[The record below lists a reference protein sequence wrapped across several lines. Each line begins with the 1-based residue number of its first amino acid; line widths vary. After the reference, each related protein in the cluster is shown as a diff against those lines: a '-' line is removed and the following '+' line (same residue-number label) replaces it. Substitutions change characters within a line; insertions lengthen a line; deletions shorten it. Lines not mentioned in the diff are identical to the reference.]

1 MMSIVVVILV
11 TALILFYVRTSRN
24 RRLNWLRRLQLVGTW
39 KGKKG
44 QILRLS
50 GRLDKGTFEWL
61 QEETR
66 HSGTWRLV
74 GHTLFL
80 RETGLEEPYDVRL
93 FQPGSIGLTDAKGV
107 GQVFEKENDNV
118 IAFGR
123 KE

>member
-1 MMSIVVVILV
+1 MSIVVVILV
-11 TALILFYVRTSRN
+11 TALVLFYVRTSRN
-24 RRLNWLRRLQLVGTW
+24 RRLNWLRRLQLAGTW
-39 KGKKG
+39 KGKEG

-50 GRLDKGTFEWL
+50 GRLDRGTFEWL

-66 HSGTWRLV
+66 RSGTWRLV

-80 RETGLEEPYDVRL
+80 RETGLENPYDVRL
-93 FQPGSIGLTDAKGV
+93 FQPGSIGLTDGKGI
-107 GQVFEKENDNV
+107 GQVFEKENNNV

>member
-11 TALILFYVRTSRN
+11 TGLVLFYLRASRN

-39 KGKKG
+39 KGKEG
-44 QILRLS
+44 QILSLS

-61 QEETR
+61 HEETAY
-66 HSGTWRLV
+66 SGTWRLV

-80 RETGLEEPYDVRL
+80 RENGLEELYDVRL
-93 FQPGSIGLTDAKGV
+93 FQPGSIGLTDVKGT
-107 GQVFEKENDNV
+107 GQVFEKENDNI

>member
-11 TALILFYVRTSRN
+11 TALVLFYVRTSRN

-39 KGKKG
+39 KDKEG

-50 GRLDKGTFEWL
+50 GRLDRGTFEWL

-66 HSGTWRLV
+66 RSGTWRLV

-80 RETGLEEPYDVRL
+80 RETGLENPYDVRL
-93 FQPGSIGLTDAKGV
+93 FQPGSIGLTDGKGI

>member
-11 TALILFYVRTSRN
+11 AGLVLFYLRASRN
-24 RRLNWLRRLQLVGTW
+24 RRLNWQRRLQLTGTW
-39 KGKKG
+39 KGQDE

-50 GRLDKGTFEWL
+50 GILDKGNFEWL
-61 QEETR
+61 EGGER
-66 HSGTWRLV
+66 SSGTWRLV
-74 GHTLFL
+74 GHILFL

-93 FQPGSIGLTDAKGV
+93 FQPGSIGLTDAKGI